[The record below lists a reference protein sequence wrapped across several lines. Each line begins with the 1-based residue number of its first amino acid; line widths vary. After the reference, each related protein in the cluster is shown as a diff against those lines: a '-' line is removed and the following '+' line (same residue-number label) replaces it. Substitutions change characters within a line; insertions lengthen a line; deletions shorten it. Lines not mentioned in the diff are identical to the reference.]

1 MNIKELLDLNKKN
14 MIICPSSYNEGI
26 FKSIGNEFLYNLKF
40 ETPEN
45 FVKEVLG
52 SYLQRLVMMLE
63 EGVDKDFGP
72 LNVSG
77 AQELINISPFFNNLS
92 SLPNFLLLTAF
103 PPEIVSSI
111 YLLICKPRL
120 MANLS
125 ISYL

>member
-45 FVKEVLG
+45 FVKEILG
-52 SYLQRLVMMLE
+52 GYLQQLVMKLE
-63 EGVDKDFGP
+63 EGIDKDFGP

-77 AQELINISPFFNNLS
+77 AQELINISSFLDDKDFKDKYS
-92 SLPNFLLLTAF
+92 KHNF
-103 PPEIVSSI
+103 I
-111 YLLICKPRL
+111 R
-120 MANLS
+120 
-125 ISYL
+125 